1 MATFIPTEK
10 KKSILAGIGESVAN
24 AAMTVMKHKKD
35 IFLMVEHIL
44 L

>member
-35 IFLMVEHIL
+35 IFQIIHHIL
-44 L
+44 I